1 MFYNLLYP
9 LHEQFQ
15 LFNLFQYITVRA
27 GGALFTA
34 LVLSWLIGPGLID
47 RFRSFQHKHKFK
59 TVRDHM
65 VAEHVVAKQGTPT
78 MGGVLILGTL
88 VTSTLLWA
96 DMTNAYV
103 LVTLLVVLGFG
114 IMGFIDDYLSVTGI
128 RKGGMPGRVRLLIGA
143 AIALTAAFIVQY
155 IHQGPQPHDLF
166 VPYLKNVVLPLG
178 LYGFLTFSVLV
189 VVGSAN
195 GVNLTDGLDGLAT
208 VPAMLVALSFAAIA
222 YIVGRTDFT
231 GYLGVYYV
239 PGVGELAVFCAA
251 LVGACLGFL
260 WFNAPPARIFMG
272 DTGSLAMGAG
282 LGIIAVMLKMELVL
296 AIVGGIFVLE
306 TLSVMLQVSY
316 FKMTKGKRLFKM
328 APLHHHFE
336 RSGWAESTIV
346 IRFWIISIVF
356 ALIGLSSLKLR

>member
-9 LHEQFQ
+9 LHEYFQ

-34 LVLSWLIGPGLID
+34 LVLSWLIGPGLIE
-47 RFRSFQHKHKFK
+47 RFRVFQHARKFK
-59 TVRDHM
+59 TVRDDM
-65 VAEHVVAKQGTPT
+65 VAAHVIAKQGTPT

-96 DMTNAYV
+96 DMTNPYV
-103 LVTLLVVLGFG
+103 LTTLLVVLGFG
-114 IMGFIDDYLSVTGI
+114 IMGFVDDYLSLTGK

-143 AIALTAAFIVQY
+143 AITLTAAFVVQY
-155 IHQGPQPHDLF
+155 IHQGAHPHDLF
-166 VPYLKNVVLPLG
+166 VPYLKNVILPLG
-178 LYGFLTFSVLV
+178 LYGYLLFSVLV

-208 VPAMLVALSFAAIA
+208 VPTLLVALSFAAMA
-222 YIVGRTDFT
+222 YIIGRADFT
-231 GYLGVYYV
+231 SYLGVYYV
-239 PGVGELAVFCAA
+239 PGAGELAVFCAA
-251 LVGACLGFL
+251 LVGSGLGFL

-282 LGIIAVMLKMELVL
+282 LGIVAVILKMEFVL

-306 TLSVMLQVSY
+306 TLSVILQVGY
-316 FKMTKGKRLFKM
+316 FKFTKGKRLFKM

-336 RSGWAESTIV
+336 KSGWPESTIV
-346 IRFWIISIVF
+346 IRFWIISVVF
-356 ALIGLSSLKLR
+356 AMIGLSSLKLR